1 VRPAKPI
8 DQELLMIAPHGGQL
22 TQRVLTGE
30 ALAEAKARAA
40 SLPKLVVNFDT
51 ARDAQNIARGVFSPL
66 QGFTNRADLE
76 SILAGYRLANGVA
89 WPIPILLDV
98 PVVDSI
104 PLRSDGAPSD
114 IALYQEGH
122 DQPLA
127 IYHVEEVFPWDK
139 QRVAQVVF
147 GTTETDHPGVRGLFE
162 RGDFLVGGTI
172 DLMDNDRG
180 PYADWNLFPA
190 ETREAFAER
199 GWKTVVAF
207 QTRNV
212 PHAGHEDLQ
221 KSVLGLVDG
230 LLIQPLIGK
239 KKPGDFKDE
248 VILKAY
254 QALID
259 EYFAPDHV
267 FLNILPTE
275 MRYGGPKEAI
285 LHAIM
290 RQNYGCTHIII
301 GRDHAGVSRPNGGA
315 AYYGEEEAIEFFANF
330 PDLVIQPIM
339 IRGDFW
345 YCKKCARVASNRN
358 CPHGEDQQIPFSGSL
373 IRKGLQG
380 GSPPPPEV
388 MRPEVFAVIKQFEQP
403 FVE

>member
-1 VRPAKPI
+1 M
-8 DQELLMIAPHGGQL
+8 MIEPHGGKL
-22 TQRVLTGE
+22 VNRVLQGD
-30 ALAEAKARAA
+30 ALKDARARA
-40 SLPKLVVNFDT
+40 ESLPRLTVNFDT

-66 QGFTNRADLE
+66 EGFIGSADLA
-76 SILAGYRLANGVA
+76 SILAGYRLANGV
-89 WPIPILLDV
+89 PFTIPIMLDV
-98 PVVDSI
+98 PSQDAVPVGDVV
-104 PLRSDGAPSD
+104 
-114 IALYQEGH
+114 LYQEGK

-127 IYHVEEVFPWDK
+127 IYHVEEVFPWEK
-139 QRVAQVVF
+139 EKTAQAVF
-147 GTTETDHPGVRGLFE
+147 GTTEVEHPGVRGLYE

-180 PYADWNLFPA
+180 PYAEWNLFPA
-190 ETREAFAER
+190 ETRRVFEDR

-221 KSVLGLVDG
+221 KTVLGLCDG

-248 VILKAY
+248 VILEAY
-254 QALID
+254 KVLV
-259 EYFAPDHV
+259 EKYFPQERV
-267 FLNILPTE
+267 LLNILPTE

-290 RQNYGCTHIII
+290 RKNYGCTHIVI
-301 GRDHAGVSRPNGGA
+301 GRDHAGVSRKDKTP
-315 AYYGEEEAIEFFANF
+315 YYGEEEAIEFFANF
-330 PDLVIQPIM
+330 PDLGIEPIM

-345 YCKKCARVASNRN
+345 YCKKCNRVASNRN
-358 CPHGEDQQIPFSGSL
+358 CPHGEDCQIPFSGTI
-373 IRKGLQG
+373 IRRGISEG
-380 GSPPPPEV
+380 EPVPEEV
-388 MRPEVFAVIKQFEQP
+388 MRPEVIEVIRRFPRP